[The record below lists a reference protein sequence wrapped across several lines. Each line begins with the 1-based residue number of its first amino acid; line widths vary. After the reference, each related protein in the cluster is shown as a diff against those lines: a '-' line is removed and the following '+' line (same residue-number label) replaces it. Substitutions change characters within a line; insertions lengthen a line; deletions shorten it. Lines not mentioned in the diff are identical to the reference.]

1 MLRLTYGAMA
11 LCALYVASAV
21 AVHAQDYKKTVIYQI
36 VTDRFYDGSTSN
48 DNPSQS
54 AGLYDSNGF
63 AEDGSGDTN
72 ANWQAYWGGDLLGIQ
87 DKLSY
92 IKGLNATA
100 IWISPTND
108 NENLL
113 GYTVKM

>member
-54 AGLYDSNGF
+54 AGLYDSQRLCRGRE
-63 AEDGSGDTN
+63 AEIPTRTGRPIGVATCS
-72 ANWQAYWGGDLLGIQ
+72 AYRT
-87 DKLSY
+87 S
-92 IKGLNATA
+92 
-100 IWISPTND
+100 SPTSK
-108 NENLL
+108 
-113 GYTVKM
+113 V